1 MTANSPQACAADFT
15 AALLARD
22 IDAALALLTDQV
34 VLFFSNGTTIVG
46 KDAFAATMKQ
56 AWGVLENYKYESDG
70 LDWLTQTDTAA
81 AVIYRFAFTATA
93 RGQDV
98 SGAGRGTRVFAKQP
112 DGRWL
117 MTHEHISTGRWKA

>member
-117 MTHEHISTGRWKA
+117 MTHEHISTGQWKA

>member
-22 IDAALALLTDQV
+22 INAARALLADEV
-34 VLFFSNGTTIVG
+34 VFFFSNGTTIVG
-46 KDAFAATMKQ
+46 KDAFAATMTA
-56 AWGVLENYKYESDG
+56 AWSVLENYKYESDG
-70 LDWLTQTDTAA
+70 SDWFMHTETAA

-98 SGAGRGTRVFAKQP
+98 NGAGRGTRVFARQP
-112 DGRWL
+112 DGAWL
-117 MTHEHISTGRWKA
+117 MTHEHISNGQWKA